1 MSLTTPADNRADAT
15 KKWVESFNSLATL
28 LYKIAAAAGAVI
40 TFLYLFSIDFFPQ
53 GLTPGEVVFF
63 VFVALAFGFLYFVFL
78 LYGAFS
84 SVWIV
89 QAMKY
94 AIHLARFRASQPLA
108 PVWAKLR
115 SKIAKR
121 RKCSRFWQRT
131 IGLGYARFR
140 IFRRRATRSALQD
153 FQPLPKAL
161 REPFLVVGSFFVFL
175 VMGLSAVAA
184 AVAPMSELLI
194 AFLVGGFVSLSL
206 LPKDTNNQQTPPT
219 WLRWLLATSLPLLI
233 VVVLAKPTPLLHMV
247 FQGLGIRVMQ
257 ATIEVPDSETA
268 TFERI
273 SELIERPI
281 IDCRRTSERRLLV
294 HGVDVLWN
302 GIGNQVL
309 LGFSVPVRKDRGIFE
324 REKAPLKQA
333 TIRLNASQVH
343 ILRAKPPIDPCFD
356 LPTDMLFETASF
368 KLTGEAMRRL
378 DQLVAAIK
386 SLGTPSELL
395 VRGHSDPRP
404 ISNELARSL
413 GDNQRLSERRANT
426 VAQLLQDK
434 FSLADEKVQFDGI
447 GSREP
452 KIKCPALGTMTRYES
467 EQCNRP
473 NRRVEI
479 RMKMSQRSAETQNSK
494 DSAN

>member
-1 MSLTTPADNRADAT
+1 MSSTTPVESRTDTT
-15 KKWVESFNSLATL
+15 KKWVEAFNGIATL

-63 VFVALAFGFLYFVFL
+63 VFVALAFGILYFVLL
-78 LYGAFS
+78 LYGAYS

-89 QAMKY
+89 QLMTY
-94 AIHLARFRASQPLA
+94 AIRLARFRASPPPA
-108 PVWAKLR
+108 HVWPELR
-115 SKIAKR
+115 SKIAER
-121 RKCSRFWQRT
+121 RKHSRIWQRS
-131 IGLGYARFR
+131 IGSAHGRFR
-140 IFRRRATRSALQD
+140 MFRRWASRSASQD
-153 FQPLPKAL
+153 FQPLPEAL
-161 REPFLVVGSFFVFL
+161 RGPFVAAVSCFVFL
-175 VMGLSAVAA
+175 IMALSAVLAA
-184 AVAPMSELLI
+184 IAPMSELLI
-194 AFLVGGFVSLSL
+194 SFLVGGFVLLAL
-206 LPKDTNNQQTPPT
+206 LPRDTKNQLALPT
-219 WLRWLLATSLPLLI
+219 WLRWLLATTLPLVI
-233 VVVLAKPTPLLHMV
+233 VVVFAKPTPLLHIV
-247 FQGLGIRVMQ
+247 FQGLGIRVTQ
-257 ATIEVPDSETA
+257 ATIEIPDSEAA

-281 IDCRRTSERRLLV
+281 IDCRKASEGRLLV

-309 LGFSVPVRKDRGIFE
+309 LAFTVPARADRGLFE
-324 REKAPLKQA
+324 REKPPLKQA
-333 TIRLNASQVH
+333 TIRLDASQVL
-343 ILRAKPPIDPCFD
+343 ILRTMPPINPCFD
-356 LPTDMLFETASF
+356 LPADMLFETASF
-368 KLTGEAMRRL
+368 NLTDEARHRL
-378 DQLVAAIK
+378 DQLVAATK
-386 SLGTPSELL
+386 SLGTPSDLL

-434 FSLADEKVQFDGI
+434 FSLANEKVRSEGV

-452 KIKCPALGTMTRYES
+452 KVKCPMLNTMTRYES

-479 RMKMSQRSAETQNSK
+479 RVKFGQRPAES
-494 DSAN
+494 